1 MTAAA
6 DSLRTRSGGEG
17 SLKRAGSDRSNTEAG
32 ADRPTAAEVACAAR
46 IIAGA
51 GLVEGF
57 GHVSARDG
65 DGFLITATRPLGT
78 AVAADIHRLDSGA
91 GAPEGASDV
100 PLEAP
105 MHAAVYAARPD
116 VNAICRTH
124 SPAAVIAG
132 AHGEVP
138 PLGHGLGGLAGE
150 VRFCGRT
157 DLVTDREAGEQIAT
171 ALGPADCLLVR
182 GNGAIATG
190 RTLAEAVV
198 RARYLEE
205 RCLVGEGLGPD
216 QGLSEQDLAERSKW
230 FGKEAARA
238 WAWMNWRYGRDI

>member
-1 MTAAA
+1 MSAAA
-6 DSLRTRSGGEG
+6 DSLRVRPG
-17 SLKRAGSDRSNTEAG
+17 EAG
-32 ADRPTAAEVACAAR
+32 TPETAGAGRASAGEVAEAAR

-57 GHVSARDG
+57 GHVSARDR
-65 DGFLITATRPLGT
+65 DGILITATRPLG
-78 AVAADIHRLDSGA
+78 AAGAADIHRLDASGA
-91 GAPEGASDV
+91 ASVQATDV

-150 VRFCGRT
+150 VRPCGRT
-157 DLVTDREAGEQIAT
+157 DLVTDREGGEQVAA
-171 ALGPADCLLVR
+171 ALGPADCLLIR

-190 RTLAEAVV
+190 SSLAEAVV
-198 RARYLEE
+198 RAYYLEE
-205 RCLVGEGLGPD
+205 RCLVGEALGPD
-216 QGLSEQDLAERSKW
+216 QGFSEQELAARRRW
-230 FGKEAARA
+230 FEQETARA
-238 WAWMNWRYGRDI
+238 WAWMHWRFGRDS